1 MQAKEADE
9 PCAEVKRKQHVYN
22 FPWSCIYNLDARPP
36 GGLRAF
42 GDRMN
47 RLSHLF
53 VASSYIHIMLL
64 YHLKELGAYLFFYG
78 MYFIPSTSL
87 HPPPPPITL
96 TLPVRHNSSFSGNGD
111 SDSESCPS
119 NNSPDDSDNIL
130 SGSSA

>member
-1 MQAKEADE
+1 MQAKEAEE
-9 PCAEVKRKQHVYN
+9 PCSEVKRKQHVYN

-36 GGLRAF
+36 GGLGAF
-42 GDRMN
+42 GARMN

-87 HPPPPPITL
+87 HPPSPPGTL
-96 TLPVRHNSSFSGNGD
+96 TLPVTHNSSFSGNGD